1 MSQSNIK
8 ALPRPENPHAAD
20 VEEVI
25 RAALE
30 QTPAAPHRA
39 AVVFLI
45 DNVGETYLRFY
56 GATRT
61 ELAGALFRTAT
72 AVAAWDD
79 EG

>member
-1 MSQSNIK
+1 M
-8 ALPRPENPHAAD
+8 RPTWRKSSVLRLSRRP
-20 VEEVI
+20 
-25 RAALE
+25 
-30 QTPAAPHRA
+30 PHRA